1 MIRKAKVKDGKDIHQ
16 LLLEGARNGELLP
29 RSLNEIYDNI
39 RDFFVIY
46 DDNELI
52 GVSALHICWDDLAE
66 VRSLMVRETRRGE
79 GYGAILLE
87 ACLKEAEE
95 MEIKKVFALTYK
107 VNFFIRHGFHE
118 VDKKELPHKI
128 WSDCIKCSKFP
139 ECDEVAVVK
148 ILDIKGE

>member
-1 MIRKAKVKDGKDIHQ
+1 MLRRAKVSDAKAIHH
-16 LLLEGARNGELLP
+16 LLLEGANNGELLP

-39 RDFFVIY
+39 RDFYVIY
-46 DDNELI
+46 DEDELI
-52 GVSALHICWDDLAE
+52 GISALHICWEDLAE
-66 VRSLMVRETRRGE
+66 VRSLMVKNDRRGE
-79 GYGAILLE
+79 GHGATLLE

-95 MEIKKVFALTYK
+95 MGIKRVFALTYK
-107 VNFFIRHGFHE
+107 VGFFNKYGFVQ

-148 ILDIKGE
+148 VLI